1 MSDITRLMSPC
12 EIPLANAARHE
23 NSIMYVDLNS
33 CFATIEQQARPM
45 LRGRPVA
52 ITNRI
57 TKNACIVAASYEA
70 KALGIKVG
78 MRRMEAEAIC
88 PDLIFAETEPAKFI
102 YVHQKLR
109 RIMQDYYSDVIMKSI
124 DEGIIDLTKRPLD
137 QASRS
142 PLDIGTEIK
151 QRLRTEIGCHM
162 RCNIGI
168 ASNRFLAKTAAELHK
183 PDGMDEITS
192 ANQRQI
198 FASLK
203 LMDLPGINTRM
214 QARLNAVNIF
224 TPTDLINAK
233 ESTLVKLVC
242 KSIDG
247 SKWYRRLR
255 GIEVDDTVS
264 DIKSIGRQ
272 YVLESCH
279 LSKQELEA
287 RILHLAED
295 LGHRLRSQ
303 NLYARGLFVW
313 IGTHSDLYLHQ
324 NYLTRS
330 AFHTNSDIMTHARQL
345 FTKLPLHSARI
356 IGITLYKIQPFA
368 DAQLY
373 LDQPKRDR
381 EEQLCA
387 AEDKINRRFGE
398 RTICSADSFNT
409 SQIKTKIPF
418 GSTRFLDIL

>member
-45 LRGRPVA
+45 LRGHPVA

-109 RIMQDYYSDVIMKSI
+109 RIMQDYSSDVIMKSI

-142 PLDIGTEIK
+142 PLDIGIEIK

-162 RCNIGI
+162 RCNVGI

-192 ANQRQI
+192 VNQRQI
-198 FASLK
+198 FADLK
-203 LMDLPGINTRM
+203 LTDLPGINKRM
-214 QARLNAVNIF
+214 EARLNAVNILS
-224 TPTDLINAK
+224 PLDLLDAE

-255 GIEVDDTVS
+255 GIEVDDAS
-264 DIKSIGRQ
+264 SEIKSIGRQ
-272 YVLESCH
+272 YVLESCR
-279 LSKQELEA
+279 LDQQELEA

-295 LGHRLRSQ
+295 LGYRLRSQ
-303 NLYARGLFVW
+303 NLFARGLFVW

-324 NYLTRS
+324 NYIS
-330 AFHTNSDIMTHARQL
+330 PVAFHTNADIMARARQL
-345 FTKLPLHSARI
+345 LTKLPLRSARI

-368 DAQLY
+368 STQLF
-373 LDQPKRDR
+373 LDQKNRDR
-381 EEQLCA
+381 AEQLCIA
-387 AEDKINRRFGE
+387 QDKINQRFGE
-398 RTICSADSFNT
+398 RTIYSADSFNT
-409 SQIKTKIPF
+409 EQIKTKIPF

>member
-1 MSDITRLMSPC
+1 
-12 EIPLANAARHE
+12 
-23 NSIMYVDLNS
+23 
-33 CFATIEQQARPM
+33 
-45 LRGRPVA
+45 
-52 ITNRI
+52 
-57 TKNACIVAASYEA
+57 
-70 KALGIKVG
+70 
-78 MRRMEAEAIC
+78 
-88 PDLIFAETEPAKFI
+88 
-102 YVHQKLR
+102 
-109 RIMQDYYSDVIMKSI
+109 
-124 DEGIIDLTKRPLD
+124 
-137 QASRS
+137 
-142 PLDIGTEIK
+142 
-151 QRLRTEIGCHM
+151 M
-162 RCNIGI
+162 RCNVGI

-264 DIKSIGRQ
+264 DIKSISRQ

-313 IGTHSDLYLHQ
+313 IGTHSNLYLHQ

-356 IGITLYKIQPFA
+356 IGITLYKIQSFA

-398 RTICSADSFNT
+398 RTIYSADSFNT

-418 GSTRFLDIL
+418 GSTRFLDVL